1 MSQSCVFSTIM
12 PDNLPLHY
20 CLNISQSGE
29 YFKTSQQYSTYST
42 VQCSTLYTQ
51 TDTFLAIPLF
61 LTFQELPMDQMNLAG
76 GDQHQTHLDR

>member
-20 CLNISQSGE
+20 CLNISTASRGNISKQAN
-29 YFKTSQQYSTYST
+29 ST
-42 VQCSTLYTQ
+42 VHTVQYSTLYTQ